1 MFRLLHQRSGGHVR
15 SLALRLHHRERENAF
30 LPVQK
35 LSDDIRSSQEETRRV
50 LLLIRTFK
58 QYGHYVAQIDPLQKR
73 EKLPELE
80 RWVNG
85 DRWVETP
92 FFDDFNLQSLASKN
106 LLELTTHGFT
116 ASDLDREFFIGQDL
130 SIGPVATLRTIL
142 TELRELFCGH
152 IGLEYQH
159 LRNRDAALWIREHL
173 EKYKNYE
180 YTNEERVNIL
190 RQMVQAEL
198 FEKFLGRR
206 FSGAKRFS
214 IEGCESLI
222 PGLCTLLESASDH
235 GVEIVQM
242 GMAHRGRLN
251 VLANVL
257 QRPLHSIISQF
268 QPYLPDE
275 PDYPNNSDDV
285 RYHLGT
291 SSLIEMRSGKQLE
304 VTLAANPS
312 HLEAVNAVVL
322 GQTRACQTQLGD
334 NGNRVMPILIH
345 GDASMFQG
353 SVREALGFSSL
364 EDFKTGGTIHVIIN
378 NQIGFTT
385 LPKNAD
391 SAVYCTD
398 VAKVSRSPI
407 FHVNADDP
415 EAVAKVMKI
424 AVEFRQTFHCDVTV
438 DLVGYRRHGHNE
450 QDSPEITAPVMY
462 HFINKHPSVVKL
474 YSQKLINKN
483 ILSSNEFDEMC
494 SSFEDH
500 LSSEYQHSREVH
512 SGWDNVGDT
521 SWKTE
526 WYVKDKTSGIRTLD
540 HTVVDAD
547 INVRMIYDRSTG
559 VDHKFL
565 EKVGSQIFRIPQG
578 FVAHRK
584 VEAIMNNRLRAVE
597 TGARVDWATAE
608 MLAVGCLLVEGV
620 DVRLSGQDCE
630 RGTFNQ
636 RHAVLYDQFEAVSG
650 RNLPYTP
657 LHNLDVE
664 YIRRIQQMTGLE
676 SARRGRF
683 DVVNSPLSE
692 EGVLGFEY
700 GYSLE
705 SPMGLTIWEAQFG
718 DFANGAQTVI
728 DTFITSG
735 EQKWQRQS
743 GIVLNLPHGF
753 EGQGPDHSSARI
765 ERFLQLVNEDSD
777 HFTLEKDFDAAS
789 TRANIWVVI
798 PSTPAQ
804 YFHALRRQV
813 SYDYRKP
820 LIMFTPKSL
829 LHHRPCNSDLADLA
843 LGSSFQS
850 VLPPHP
856 DDQVTM
862 VCDDEILKLVLC
874 CGKIY
879 FPVRHGIR
887 TRGIRNIATARIEQL
902 APFPFQEVANIIV
915 RYPMAEI
922 LWVQEEPKNMGAYNY
937 ILPRLLAVLRHLDDP
952 RMLSYIGRPP
962 SASPATG
969 QYEIHVQEMKTII
982 EAALA

>member
-1 MFRLLHQRSGGHVR
+1 MLRVLRKGAGGGHRVR
-15 SLALRLHHRERENAF
+15 PSGATLRRWKSEETAP
-30 LPVQK
+30 PVQK
-35 LSDDIRSSQEETRRV
+35 LSDDIRQTRRV

-80 RWVNG
+80 RWING

-92 FFDDFNLQSLASKN
+92 FFDEFNLRSLASKN
-106 LLELTTHGFT
+106 LLELTAHGLT
-116 ASDLDREFFIGQDL
+116 ASDMDREFFIGQDL
-130 SIGPVATLRTIL
+130 SIGPVATLREIV

-159 LRNRDAALWIREHL
+159 LRNRDAALWIRERL
-173 EKYKNYE
+173 EKYKGNMHSD
-180 YTNEERVNIL
+180 EEKVDML

-198 FEKFLGRR
+198 FERFLGRR

-222 PGLCTLLESASDH
+222 PGLCELLESASDH
-235 GVEIVQM
+235 GVEVVQM

-257 QRPLHSIISQF
+257 QRPLRSIISQF

-291 SSLIEMRSGKQLE
+291 SSSIEMRNGKRLE
-304 VTLAANPS
+304 VNLAANPS
-312 HLEAVNAVVL
+312 HLEAVNPVVL
-322 GQTRACQTQLGD
+322 GQARACQTQLGD
-334 NGNRVMPILIH
+334 NGSRVMPILIH

-364 EDFKTGGTIHVIIN
+364 EDFRTGGTIHVIIN

-398 VAKVSRSPI
+398 VAKASRSPI

-424 AVEFRQTFHCDVTV
+424 AVEFRQAFHCDVTI
-438 DLVGYRRHGHNE
+438 DLVCYRRHGHNE

-462 HFINKHPSVVKL
+462 HFINKHPTVIKL
-474 YSQKLINKN
+474 YSQKLASEGA
-483 ILSSNEFDEMC
+483 LSSKDYAKMC
-494 SSFEDH
+494 SAFEDH
-500 LSSEYQHSREVH
+500 LVSEYHHSREMY
-512 SGWDNVGDT
+512 SGWDNPGDT

-526 WYVKDKTSGIRTLD
+526 WYAKSSKPNPSEDVPNTSQLIDTQ
-540 HTVVDAD
+540 
-547 INVRMIYDRSTG
+547 IYDRSTG
-559 VDHKFL
+559 VDKNFL
-565 EKVGSQIFRIPQG
+565 EQVGAQLFRIPQG
-578 FVAHRK
+578 FSAHRK

-608 MLAVGCLLVEGV
+608 MLAFGCLLVEGV

-636 RHAVLYDQFEAVSG
+636 RHAVLYDQFEALSG
-650 RNLPYTP
+650 RNSSYTP
-657 LHNLDVE
+657 LHNIDVE
-664 YIRRIQQMTGLE
+664 GIRGMLQMSGLE
-676 SARRGRF
+676 KAPRGRF

-700 GYSLE
+700 GYSVQT
-705 SPMGLTIWEAQFG
+705 PMGLTIWEAQFG
-718 DFANGAQTVI
+718 DFANGAQTMI

-753 EGQGPDHSSARI
+753 EGQGPEHSSARI

-777 HFTLEKDFDAAS
+777 DFTAEENVDAAN
-789 TRANIWVVI
+789 TRTNVQVVI

-804 YFHALRRQV
+804 YFHALRRQI
-813 SYDYRKP
+813 SSSYRKP

-829 LHHRPCNSDLADLA
+829 LHHRPCNSDLADFT
-843 LGSSFQS
+843 LGTSFQR

-862 VCDDEILKLVLC
+862 VNDDEIRKLVIC

-879 FPVRHGIR
+879 YPVRLGLR
-887 TRGIRNIATARIEQL
+887 SRGIRDIATSRIEQL
-902 APFPFQEVANIIV
+902 APFPFHEVADCIA
-915 RYPMAEI
+915 RYPKAEI
-922 LWVQEEPKNMGAYNY
+922 VWVQEEPKNMGAFSHVF
-937 ILPRLLAVLRHLDDP
+937 PRLLTVMKHLGDP
-952 RMLSYIGRPP
+952 RNLSYIGRPP

-969 QYEIHVQEMKTII
+969 QYEVHVQEMKTIVD
-982 EAALA
+982 EALA